1 MGTCTGMFTERLNIV
16 DAIRSGE
23 QHGSIYAQ
31 DNGRGGTARFYCLC
45 LCCHDNLVPSVK
57 GNRVVIGYQA
67 IFAPYIPLW
76 FLGEDWNNPIHPNCG
91 MFNNLIEWELLN
103 EGSHADFYEDV
114 KRMLR
119 LKRQYASIF
128 DYAPENHRE
137 ANICKVESDSGLQ
150 AYARFRDGTAMLI
163 LPNNT
168 DEART
173 ITAVIPFEQAGIRP
187 G

>member
-1 MGTCTGMFTERLNIV
+1 
-16 DAIRSGE
+16 
-23 QHGSIYAQ
+23 
-31 DNGRGGTARFYCLC
+31 
-45 LCCHDNLVPSVK
+45 
-57 GNRVVIGYQA
+57 
-67 IFAPYIPLW
+67 
-76 FLGEDWNNPIHPNCG
+76 